1 MRKSRGLAWSLV
13 LRQKAAM
20 TIAPLT
26 ARSLL
31 FAPGDSPRKLE
42 KAGMSAAD
50 LVIIDLEDAV
60 ADSAK
65 ADARVAVAHHLK
77 TTHRRQPHWVRI
89 NPLDTPFALADL
101 AAVVAAR
108 PDGIMLPKATCAD
121 ADRLHHYLSAL
132 EVAAGLPEGE
142 IATLVLATET
152 AQGIFDVGNYAGCSR
167 LAALSWGAEDSATAL
182 GAIGNRDENG
192 EYDFPYQMFR
202 ALCLTGAAAAGV
214 TAIETIHGDFRD
226 IEGLD
231 RVARKARRAGF
242 RGMLAIHPDQ
252 VPVINAAF
260 SPSPEEIAQAERIV
274 AAFGGNPGAGTVGL
288 DGAMLDMPHLKRA
301 KAVLAMRR

>member
-1 MRKSRGLAWSLV
+1 MTTAQLA
-13 LRQKAAM
+13 
-20 TIAPLT
+20 

-60 ADSAK
+60 AESAK
-65 ADARVAVAHHLK
+65 PDARKAVASHLK

-89 NPLDTPFALADL
+89 NPLDTPHALPDL
-101 AAVVAAR
+101 AAIVPTQ
-108 PDGIMLPKATCAD
+108 PDGIVLPKATRAD
-121 ADRLHHYLSAL
+121 AERLNHYLTAF
-132 EVAAGLPEGE
+132 EAAAGLPIGA
-142 IATLVLATET
+142 IPVFVLATET
-152 AQGIFDVGNYAGCSR
+152 AAGVFDVGNYAGCPR

-182 GAIGNRDENG
+182 GATSNRDDNG
-192 EYDFPYQMFR
+192 EYDFPYQLFR
-202 ALCLTGAAAAGV
+202 ALCLTGAAAASV
-214 TAIETIHGDFRD
+214 SAIETIHGDFRD
-226 IEGLD
+226 SEGLEKM
-231 RVARKARRAGF
+231 ARRARRAGF

-260 SPSPEEIAQAERIV
+260 TPSHEEIGHAEKV
-274 AAFGGNPGAGTVGL
+274 LAAFAANPGAGTVGL

-301 KAVLAMRR
+301 QALLAMKR